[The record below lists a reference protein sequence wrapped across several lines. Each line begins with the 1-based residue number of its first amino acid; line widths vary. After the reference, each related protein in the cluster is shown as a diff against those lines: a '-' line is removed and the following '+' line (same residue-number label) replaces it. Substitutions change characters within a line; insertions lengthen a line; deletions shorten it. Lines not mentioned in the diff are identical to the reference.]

1 MLASP
6 PEAFVHTLRVILDPD
21 RSVGLDE
28 ELAWRFTPGGQQAG
42 LHLRNGIAAIT
53 DGTQA
58 QLAIELDLPTWANIL
73 SGKARMSEAIASG
86 DVKAIGDPARIL
98 ALLACFDH
106 PSLGL

>member
-1 MLASP
+1 MA
-6 PEAFVHTLRVILDPD
+6 
-21 RSVGLDE
+21 
-28 ELAWRFTPGGQQAG
+28 
-42 LHLRNGIAAIT
+42 LRNGLGAIP

-58 QLAIELDLPTWANIL
+58 QLAIELDLSTWANIL

-86 DVKAIGDPARIL
+86 DVKTIGEPARIL

>member
-1 MLASP
+1 
-6 PEAFVHTLRVILDPD
+6 VILDPD
-21 RSVGLDE
+21 QSVGIDE
-28 ELAWRFTPGGQQAG
+28 ELAWHFKPDGEQVG

-58 QLAIELDLPTWANIL
+58 RLAIELDLPTWANIL
-73 SGKARMSEAIASG
+73 SGKARLSEAIARG
-86 DVKAIGDPARIL
+86 EVKAIGDPARIL